1 MLGECESPTSGGGPN
16 ARGLGAS
23 RGGRVA
29 ERALGPR
36 GRMSMARMRMAMRA
50 MLLGHAARTHV
61 RCGAR
66 GGDAERG
73 LVAAWADGGLWAARR
88 RVSTTAG
95 GEGGVGGGQGGGGEG
110 GVGGGQ
116 GGGEGG
122 GGSPEERLLSVLGS
136 MRVEVRT
143 KRPLRPPP
151 ATEGGGERQR
161 AAPRPVPPPLAA
173 AARAVAEDVPG
184 RREETESELLD
195 QLRQHEAQ
203 SDAARRGDLGS
214 LSDIISAM
222 RVSRKSSTPSQSM
235 NQIRFD
241 EDWQG
246 FQSHQHK
253 REANEELI
261 QRFNKRLARRHLNIF
276 RELPRDDAIA
286 ASGEQQQQQQAF
298 EPTLWELEQESAIAA
313 TVSHAPRNGFEEMI
327 QWTEEGKLWLYPVN
341 NEQGLEEEEA
351 VPFHEHVF
359 LERHLAEFP
368 SSGPVRHFMQLVV
381 TGLSKNP
388 YLTVAQKREH
398 IAWFREYFEK
408 KSSILESAES
418 A

>member
-1 MLGECESPTSGGGPN
+1 MKQYNSHDVST
-16 ARGLGAS
+16 AAQAIIIRGLCA
-23 RGGRVA
+23 
-29 ERALGPR
+29 P
-36 GRMSMARMRMAMRA
+36 
-50 MLLGHAARTHV
+50 
-61 RCGAR
+61 
-66 GGDAERG
+66 
-73 LVAAWADGGLWAARR
+73 RR
-88 RVSTTAG
+88 RVATTAG
-95 GEGGVGGGQGGGGEG
+95 GGGGEDAAG
-110 GVGGGQ
+110 GSGESAAGG
-116 GGGEGG
+116 GG

-143 KRPLRPPP
+143 KRPLRPP
-151 ATEGGGERQR
+151 ATTEGGGERQR

-184 RREETESELLD
+184 RREETESELLE

-222 RVSRKSSTPSQSM
+222 RVSRKSSVPSQSM
-235 NQIRFD
+235 NQIRHD

-276 RELPRDDAIA
+276 RELPRDDAA
-286 ASGEQQQQQQAF
+286 AADQQQQAF
-298 EPTLWELEQESAIAA
+298 EPTLWELELESAIAA
-313 TVSHAPRNGFEEMI
+313 TVNHAPRNGFEEMI

-341 NEQGLEEEEA
+341 NEQGLEEEAA

-359 LERHLAEFP
+359 LERHLTEFP

-408 KSSILESAES
+408 KRSILERAES

>member
-1 MLGECESPTSGGGPN
+1 
-16 ARGLGAS
+16 
-23 RGGRVA
+23 
-29 ERALGPR
+29 
-36 GRMSMARMRMAMRA
+36 MSMARMRMAMRA

-73 LVAAWADGGLWAARR
+73 LVAAWADGGLCSARR
-88 RVSTTAG
+88 RVATTAG
-95 GEGGVGGGQGGGGEG
+95 GGVGGGEGGGEG
-110 GVGGGQ
+110 GEGGG
-116 GGGEGG
+116 GG

-151 ATEGGGERQR
+151 ATEAGGERQR

-173 AARAVAEDVPG
+173 AARAVAEDDPG

-222 RVSRKSSTPSQSM
+222 RVSRKSSIPSQSM

-276 RELPRDDAIA
+276 RELPRDDAAA
-286 ASGEQQQQQQAF
+286 ASGEQQQQAF

-341 NEQGLEEEEA
+341 NEQGLEEEAA

-388 YLTVAQKREH
+388 YLTVAQKRGAH
-398 IAWFREYFEK
+398 RLVPRILREE
-408 KSSILESAES
+408 EQHPGECRVRM
-418 A
+418 